1 MSGRGLAAIILTKN
15 EELRLPTCLE
25 SLAGIV
31 SEVFVIDSLST
42 DRTVEI
48 ARRYGARVLLHPFVN
63 QANQFNWALANL
75 DTNAGWILR
84 IDADERLSQEL
95 RRELAERLPGLEP
108 EVAGLLL
115 PLRINFLGRTMRHGD
130 SYPVWL
136 LRVWRTGLGRYEDAW
151 MDERIVLARG
161 EVLKFHGDLIHE
173 IPNTLSEWTLKHDGY
188 AARECRDI
196 ISEGAGPRPQ
206 LSRKLNKRLYLRL
219 PRFHRAFFYWFY
231 RYFFRLGFLDGKEGM
246 IYHFLQG
253 FWYRFLVDAK
263 LFEFQKGGD
272 RKVEAPAVETAD
284 AQLRNVEG
292 SVPFRRTGGSH
303 GSG

>member
-1 MSGRGLAAIILTKN
+1 MMGCSLAAIVLTKN
-15 EELRLPTCLE
+15 EELRLPACLE
-25 SLAGIV
+25 SLAGIA

-48 ARRYGARVLLHPFVN
+48 AQQCGARVLLHPFVN
-63 QANQFNWALANL
+63 QANQFNWALANI

-95 RRELAERLPGLEP
+95 RRELAERLPSLEP
-108 EVAGLLL
+108 EVAGLML
-115 PLRINFLGRTMRHGD
+115 PLRINFLGRTMRRGD

-173 IPNTLSEWTLKHDGY
+173 IPNTLSQWTLKHDGY
-188 AARECRDI
+188 AARECLDI
-196 ISEGAGPRPQ
+196 ISEGAGPQPQ

-219 PRFHRAFFYWFY
+219 PPFYRACFYWFY

-263 LFEFQKGGD
+263 LFELEKGGD
-272 RKVEAPAVETAD
+272 RKVAAAAVETAD
-284 AQLRNVEG
+284 APPGNEEAT
-292 SVPFRRTGGSH
+292 VPFREAGGKH
-303 GSG
+303 VSG